1 MNIFKITLNYDDG
14 TTEERTLDVGCS
26 IEELRDILMQTVPGI
41 ESVDIQAPERWREIE
56 VSYLVDMIDELEEA
70 IDTVEGANHGGC
82 DDDYRNSYPY
92 AAGFA
97 GAAMKNVMSK
107 LEAYL

>member
-14 TTEERTLDVGCS
+14 TSEDRTLDVGCS

-56 VSYLVDMIDELEEA
+56 VSYLVEMIDELEEA
-70 IDTVEGANHGGC
+70 IDTCVMLKFVLTIIA
-82 DDDYRNSYPY
+82 PY
-92 AAGFA
+92 ILLCVLIAF
-97 GAAMKNVMSK
+97 KPTHS
-107 LEAYL
+107 LLC